1 MFSLVSEKE
10 REGLA
15 EQYTYHQTEGG
26 QGESEPRRCCADLET
41 GMDR

>member
-1 MFSLVSEKE
+1 MFSLVSEKD
-10 REGLA
+10 RE
-15 EQYTYHQTEGG
+15 EQYTYQQTEGG